1 MIKTMFDT
9 AIDAVQTSK
18 KIFVDT
24 LVKHEGLASSLNKF
38 VDTQTAYTKK
48 AVENALDTGNDI
60 YKVVT
65 NKDFYTN
72 LIKTAQESVKPVFPN
87 KEK

>member
-24 LVKHEGLASSLNKF
+24 VVNHEGLASSLNKF

-48 AVENALDTGNDI
+48 AVDGAFDAGRDL

-65 NKDFYTN
+65 DKAFYAD
-72 LIKTAQESVKPVFPN
+72 LSKTAQESVKTIFPN
-87 KEK
+87 KGK

>member
-1 MIKTMFDT
+1 MIKNFIDNT
-9 AIDAVQTSK
+9 IDAFQTSK

-24 LVKHEGLASSLNKF
+24 VVKHEGLASSLNKF

-48 AVENALDTGNDI
+48 AVDGAFEVSQDL

-65 NKDFYTN
+65 DKAFYTDLVKN
-72 LIKTAQESVKPVFPN
+72 AQDSVQTIFPK